1 MVRNIAKT
9 DKRCLLS
16 FTIAPCNHE
25 RAVGRREALAWI
37 KPHIESQ
44 DGRAAFES
52 FRSHF
57 EGEGPSAM
65 RRNQAFAQ
73 IRSLHWKN
81 EASMT
86 FAAFS
91 SALKNAYDIVSED
104 AAYADEHKVRDL
116 LDKII
121 PTSKVPQMEVVKGR
135 VRDEYPTDF
144 DRAIAYISS
153 RIAEI

>member
-1 MVRNIAKT
+1 
-9 DKRCLLS
+9 LLYNC
-16 FTIAPCNHE
+16 CNHE

-37 KPHIESQ
+37 KQHIKSQ

-52 FRSHF
+52 FHAHF

-65 RRNQAFAQ
+65 RQNQAFAQ

-81 EASMT
+81 EASMM

-91 SALKNAYDIVSED
+91 SALKNAYNIVSED

-116 LDKII
+116 LDKIML
-121 PTSKVPQMEVVKGR
+121 TSKVPQMEVVKGQ

-144 DRAIAYISS
+144 NRAIAYIAS
-153 RIAEI
+153 RIAEIYADDIAKLA